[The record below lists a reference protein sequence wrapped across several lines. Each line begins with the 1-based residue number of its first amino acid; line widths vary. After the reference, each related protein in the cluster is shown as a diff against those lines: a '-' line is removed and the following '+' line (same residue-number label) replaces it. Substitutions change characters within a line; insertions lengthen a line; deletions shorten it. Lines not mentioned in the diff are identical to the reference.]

1 MGSPWYVFGHF
12 LEKEDLSLTQMH
24 TQSLIS
30 IGCLAT
36 CGALV
41 MSGVRMR
48 AGKSK
53 SMNYWLRARVVLQG
67 LTLVALVAGSMV
79 LQNQKKAQISDLGI
93 DAAELPRNEAT
104 TELSREKKK
113 ILEQREFEERLKAA
127 EAASEQE
134 QGAGMMVVKGP
145 SVNKERRE
153 EEKKRVQ
160 TQQADSVASQSPV
173 LNEVKK
179 SNSWL
184 WWSDGKS
191 PERQEEKKIVQ
202 TQQLDSDSDASQSP
216 VLNEKKKSNSWFWW
230 SSGKSSEQVK
240 SNASNNSDST

>member
-1 MGSPWYVFGHF
+1 MSLGSRYQDPFETWSAKFSRKFKENPWVPLGAFFCHF
-12 LEKEDLSLTQMH
+12 LDNWNAFT
-24 TQSLIS
+24 IS
-30 IGCLAT
+30 HIYNIGCLAT

-41 MSGVRMR
+41 MSAVKMR

-67 LTLVALVAGSMV
+67 VTLVALVAGSMA
-79 LQNQKKAQISDLGI
+79 LQKQKNAQISDLGI

-113 ILEQREFEERLKAA
+113 ILEQREFEERLKDA
-127 EAASEQE
+127 EAAAERE
-134 QGAGMMVVKGP
+134 QGVGMMVVKGP

-153 EEKKRVQ
+153 EEKKRAQ
-160 TQQADSVASQSPV
+160 TQQTDSEDASQSPV

-184 WWSDGKS
+184 WWS
-191 PERQEEKKIVQ
+191 
-202 TQQLDSDSDASQSP
+202 
-216 VLNEKKKSNSWFWW
+216 
-230 SSGKSSEQVK
+230 SGKSSEQQVK
-240 SNASNNSDST
+240 SNESDST

>member
-1 MGSPWYVFGHF
+1 
-12 LEKEDLSLTQMH
+12 
-24 TQSLIS
+24 
-30 IGCLAT
+30 
-36 CGALV
+36 
-41 MSGVRMR
+41 MR

-184 WWSDGKS
+184 WWSNGKS

-202 TQQLDSDSDASQSP
+202 TQQPDSDSDASQSP

>member
-1 MGSPWYVFGHF
+1 MSLGSRYQDPFETWSEKFRRKFNENPWVP
-12 LEKEDLSLTQMH
+12 L
-24 TQSLIS
+24 
-30 IGCLAT
+30 GCLAT

-41 MSGVRMR
+41 MSAVKMR

-53 SMNYWLRARVVLQG
+53 SMNYWLRARVGLQG
-67 LTLVALVAGSMV
+67 VTLVALVAGSMA
-79 LQNQKKAQISDLGI
+79 LQKQKNAQISDLGI

-127 EAASEQE
+127 ELASEQE

-153 EEKKRVQ
+153 EGKKRVQ
-160 TQQADSVASQSPV
+160 TQQGDSDASQSPV

-179 SNSWL
+179 SNNWL
-184 WWSDGKS
+184 WWSNGKNS
-191 PERQEEKKIVQ
+191 EGEEENKKRVQ
-202 TQQLDSDSDASQSP
+202 TQKPDSDASQSP
-216 VLNEKKKSNSWFWW
+216 VSNEKKKSNSWLWW
-230 SSGKSSEQVK
+230 SSRKNSEQVK
-240 SNASNNSDST
+240 SNASNDSDST

>member
-1 MGSPWYVFGHF
+1 
-12 LEKEDLSLTQMH
+12 
-24 TQSLIS
+24 
-30 IGCLAT
+30 
-36 CGALV
+36 
-41 MSGVRMR
+41 MSAVKMR

-67 LTLVALVAGSMV
+67 LTLVALVAGSMA
-79 LQNQKKAQISDLGI
+79 LQKQKNAQISDLGI

-104 TELSREKKK
+104 TELSKEKKR

-127 EAASEQE
+127 EAAADQE
-134 QGAGMMVVKGP
+134 KGVGMMVVKGP

-160 TQQADSVASQSPV
+160 TQLPDSDASQSPV

-184 WWSDGKS
+184 WWSNGKS
-191 PERQEEKKIVQ
+191 SERQEEKKRVQ
-202 TQQLDSDSDASQSP
+202 TQTQTQQADSSQSP

-230 SSGKSSEQVK
+230 SSGKRSEQPVK
-240 SNASNNSDST
+240 SNDSDST

>member
-1 MGSPWYVFGHF
+1 MY
-12 LEKEDLSLTQMH
+12 
-24 TQSLIS
+24 

-41 MSGVRMR
+41 MSAVKMR
-48 AGKSK
+48 AGKSQ

-67 LTLVALVAGSMV
+67 VTLVALVAGSMA
-79 LQNQKKAQISDLGI
+79 LQKQKKAQISDLGI

-127 EAASEQE
+127 EDAAEQE
-134 QGAGMMVVKGP
+134 GVGMMVVKGP

-153 EEKKRVQ
+153 EKKRVQ
-160 TQQADSVASQSPV
+160 TQQADSDASQSAV
-173 LNEVKK
+173 LSEVKK

-184 WWSDGKS
+184 WWS
-191 PERQEEKKIVQ
+191 
-202 TQQLDSDSDASQSP
+202 
-216 VLNEKKKSNSWFWW
+216 
-230 SSGKSSEQVK
+230 SGKSSEQQVR
-240 SNASNNSDST
+240 SNELDST